1 MLFRDFCFLF
11 SQRDRVKFILLNVML
26 VCCSFIEM
34 ATLGAVP
41 LFVAA
46 LLGQEDALRVVSR
59 LPFRGEIGANGIEG
73 LAVYGGLLLALLFLL
88 RTLYFML
95 CANLQE
101 RLLRNRMIAVT
112 SRLFKAYMFAPY
124 IVARSWNSS
133 AITEQACTEC
143 DLLIYHLL
151 DPAFNFIRNTIISLS
166 VLLLLVWFD
175 PLASLTSF
183 FVLGIIGCVFMLFS
197 SRRVK
202 RLGKTTS
209 DFRAAAVK
217 IMVDAIGIRREATLS
232 AVRGHFTGRYHAALE
247 RQTEPQR
254 ISNTIQR
261 CVWPSMELIT
271 VVVLI
276 GTMCIMLASG
286 RKIGDVAPT
295 LSLLAVSL
303 ARLKG
308 CVTELM
314 IHFSRIRFHSAIL
327 EKIASEIRF
336 FEEASGD
343 ETAAEKVSAKLP
355 LNERI
360 SVRNLTFKYPDADTP
375 VLSDI
380 SFDIQKGSSVA
391 FIGATGSGK
400 STMAELILGL
410 FIADSGQIL
419 ADGKDIRENLGA
431 WRRSIGFVPQDIF
444 LMDTS
449 IKANIAFGLD
459 DDQIDMAALD
469 TAIKAANLDKFIE
482 SLPDGLETQV
492 GERGT
497 RLSGGQRQRIG
508 IARALYRN
516 PDVLVFDEATS
527 ALDND
532 TEAAVMAAIDSLRGS
547 HTLIIVAHRLTTVR
561 NCGTVFKFENG
572 KVSEV
577 TGTTTIDGTNGTTVT
592 NGTTALQSLVP

>member
-1 MLFRDFCFLF
+1 MLRDFCFLF
-11 SQRDRVKFILLNVML
+11 NQRDRVKFILLNIML

-46 LLGQEDALRVVSR
+46 LLGQEDALRMVSK
-59 LPFRGEIGANGIEG
+59 LPLNMDFGSSRIEG
-73 LAVYGGLLLALLFLL
+73 LAVYGGLLLAFLFLL
-88 RTLYFML
+88 RTMYFML

-112 SRLFKAYMFAPY
+112 SRFFKAYMFAPY

-143 DLLIYHLL
+143 DILIYHLL

-166 VLLLLVWFD
+166 VLMLIVWFD
-175 PLASLTSF
+175 PIASLTSF
-183 FVLGIIGCVFMLFS
+183 MVLGIVGCIFMLFS

-217 IMVDAIGIRREATLS
+217 IMADAIGMRREATLN
-232 AVRGHFTGRYHAALE
+232 AVRGHFTSRYHAALE

-254 ISNTIQR
+254 VSNTIQR

-286 RKIGDVAPT
+286 RKIEAVAPT

-314 IHFSRIRFHSAIL
+314 IHFSRIKFNSSIL
-327 EKIASEIRF
+327 EKIASEIRL
-336 FEEASGD
+336 FEEASTEEVG
-343 ETAAEKVSAKLP
+343 AEKVSEKLP
-355 LNERI
+355 LDEKI
-360 SVRNLTFKYPDADTP
+360 SVRNLTFKYPDAENP

-410 FIADSGQIL
+410 FMADSGKIL
-419 ADGKDIRENLGA
+419 VDGKDIRENLGA
-431 WRRSIGFVPQDIF
+431 WRRCIGFVPQDIF

-459 DDQIDMAALD
+459 DEEIDMASLD
-469 TAIKAANLDKFIE
+469 MAIKAANLDKFIA
-482 SLPDGLETQV
+482 SLPNGLETQV

-516 PDVLVFDEATS
+516 PDLLVFDEATS

-532 TEAAVMAAIDSLRGS
+532 TEAAVMSAIDNLRGT

-561 NCGTVFKFENG
+561 NCDSILKFEDG
-572 KVSEV
+572 KVSEAKE
-577 TGTTTIDGTNGTTVT
+577 TTCIDGTNGT
-592 NGTTALQSLVP
+592 NRRAALQ